1 VARNRLVTQGSTG
14 EGLDLLAATVLIGD
28 LGIGNDLTLGLLLV
42 MVLMIAGKGKFDGD
56 MDACRYARL
65 LGLAD
70 YSREPPTL
78 WPPLMRR
85 WASGKLLISENQI
98 TLDVIDDPFGV
109 GLSSVMAL
117 SLDDVA
123 IADNQ
128 IEIASTQQ
136 YYFYATTAMGGSV
149 RMCDNRFAETWMRA
163 GYSGLSV
170 GLMNTTTDNQATHC
184 LRAASL
190 LPNMLMFK
198 DNLSLIEAFCEGACK
213 SPLDR

>member
-1 VARNRLVTQGSTG
+1 
-14 EGLDLLAATVLIGD
+14 
-28 LGIGNDLTLGLLLV
+28 
-42 MVLMIAGKGKFDGD
+42 
-56 MDACRYARL
+56 
-65 LGLAD
+65 
-70 YSREPPTL
+70 
-78 WPPLMRR
+78 
-85 WASGKLLISENQI
+85 
-98 TLDVIDDPFGV
+98 
-109 GLSSVMAL
+109 MAL

-136 YYFYATTAMGGSV
+136 DYVYAPTAMGGSV

-198 DNLSLIEAFCEGACK
+198 DNLARADDLPLVLPVLGAGDLPRGARVRVRLGAIDPIALDVSGTVIERLDAAPATGA
-213 SPLDR
+213 SEEDDSEDEAVAGPIAIAVDVNDTEATTGAAEPAPAPTLP